1 MEEENLEIQAD
12 VAYGI
17 FEIFLHKALRL
28 RGPYL
33 FELVEKGAEFRDAIN
48 EIFGEFEREYPA
60 LATTIKE
67 RYGGT
72 GTIYRMFQMGEG
84 VFPTKT
90 TLTFYII
97 QDAPRIGVHTVD
109 DENVGKW
116 LIFVDPQQADEAWR
130 IVRNATCAGLL
141 GISSKVSTA
150 KPNPESRDQRMVI
163 FVYTRDWRDE
173 QDVMRVRNQL
183 RELGFVDRIGYK
195 RNIETYRGEY
205 SKKGKRVTY
214 YSA

>member
-33 FELVEKGAEFRDAIN
+33 FDLVEKGIEFH
-48 EIFGEFEREYPA
+48 EFFTTIFGEFEREYPE
-60 LATTIKE
+60 LATTIKKG
-67 RYGGT
+67 YGGT
-72 GTIYRMFQMGEG
+72 DTVYHMIQKGEG

-90 TLTFYII
+90 FQTFYII
-97 QDAPRIGVHTVD
+97 QDAPDMGVSTVD

-116 LIFVDPQQADEAWR
+116 LIFVDPPQADEAWKK
-130 IVRNATCAGLL
+130 VRDATCGGLL

-173 QDVMRVRNQL
+173 PDVMRVRNQL